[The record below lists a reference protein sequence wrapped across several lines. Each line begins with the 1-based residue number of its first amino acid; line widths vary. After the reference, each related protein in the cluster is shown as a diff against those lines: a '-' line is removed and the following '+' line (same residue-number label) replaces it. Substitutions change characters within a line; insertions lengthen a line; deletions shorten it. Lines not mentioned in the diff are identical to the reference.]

1 MSHSGLKLSALTKVG
16 LVFLVVALSVASIYL
31 ITQNVKM
38 PLPADASLEGKNVL
52 NAVTIIGGAIG
63 SLVSFLVTWG
73 IGRLVI
79 LASNQ
84 GDKEALFL
92 TLVIVNCIL
101 SVISASYVVI
111 TEAVFGAT
119 YVNNILQIL
128 FFGVIYYQLSKQ
140 DKRGTLYLTLCGL
153 RCARYCVSHAPKIKK
168 LIAILIVTSFSK
180 SYQYRL
186 VAFLV
191 EGVIKTPVI

>member
-16 LVFLVVALSVASIYL
+16 LVFLVVVLSVASIYL

-38 PLPADASLEGKNVL
+38 PLPADASLEGKNV
-52 NAVTIIGGAIG
+52 
-63 SLVSFLVTWG
+63 LVTWG

-101 SVISASYVVI
+101 SVLTASYVVI
-111 TEAVFGAT
+111 TEAVFDAT

-140 DKRGTLYLTLCGL
+140 DKRGTLYLTGTYAVLDML
-153 RCARYCVSHAPKIKK
+153 
-168 LIAILIVTSFSK
+168 AIV
-180 SYQYRL
+180 L
-186 VAFLV
+186 VMLL
-191 EGVIKTPVI
+191 K